1 MMLYEEYVPL
11 SHSLFIHFFYHIIVF
26 YPGNL
31 EKPFHKDVL
40 IVINTACKSLL
51 LEIILSSIVLM
62 HSSYFRST
70 PIQVYDFNKQKTF
83 LKVWLSFDVPAF
95 CSCSAGYSEG

>member
-1 MMLYEEYVPL
+1 MLYEEFVPPFTFPIYSFL
-11 SHSLFIHFFYHIIVF
+11 YHIIVF

-31 EKPFHKDVL
+31 EKQFHKDVL
-40 IVINTACKSLL
+40 IVINTACKTLL

-70 PIQVYDFNKQKTF
+70 PIQIYDFNKQKAF
-83 LKVWLSFDVPAF
+83 LKVWLSFNVPAF